1 MAEVYKPVVVIAPDS
16 FKGSLS
22 AHEVADAMARGII
35 KVFPEAVVQLCPM
48 ADGGEGTI
56 DAMIANGGTKA
67 PHHICGADGQAKA
80 AWIGTTA
87 NGNGIVE
94 SAGIVGLTEP
104 CVAMTPVEERTTYG
118 IGEAIR
124 ACLDAGR
131 KTIYVALGGTSTND
145 GGAGM
150 LAALGARLLD
160 AHGNVVPAQP
170 KNFHN
175 IAQLDLSHLDQR
187 LASVRII
194 GMSDVENPLCGA
206 NGATAVFGPQK
217 GVTDAQID
225 TLDSRLAHFAEV
237 VERATGVSSRHVQG
251 AGAAG
256 GLGFALLSIGAELR
270 SGAVIVANE
279 VGLPAM
285 LDGADWLITGEGRSD
300 MQTLA
305 GKAPAVAARF
315 ACEAGVPATP
325 VSGSIDIDAVAALS
339 RIFSGCFSPINQPM
353 SLDQAIDNA
362 QVLIESATSQL
373 ASLQRGLN

>member
-22 AHEVADAMARGII
+22 AHEVANAMARGII
-35 KVFPEAVVQLCPM
+35 QVFPEAVVQLCPM
-48 ADGGEGTI
+48 ADGGEGTL
-56 DAMIANGGTKA
+56 DAMIANGGKKA
-67 PHHICGADGQAKA
+67 THHICGADGQAKSTF
-80 AWIGTTA
+80 IGITS
-87 NGNGIVE
+87 NGNGVVE

-170 KNFHN
+170 KNFQN
-175 IAQLDLSHLDQR
+175 IARIDLSHLDQR

-194 GMSDVENPLCGA
+194 GMSDVANPLCGA

-217 GVTDAQID
+217 GVANDQID
-225 TLDSRLAHFAEV
+225 ILDSRLAHFADL
-237 VERATGVSSRHVQG
+237 VEGATGVLSRHVEG

-256 GLGFALLSIGAELR
+256 GLGFALLSVGAELR
-270 SGAVIVANE
+270 SGAVLVANE

-315 ACEAGVPATP
+315 ARSAGVPATLL
-325 VSGSIDIDAVAALS
+325 SGSIAIDSLAALS
-339 RIFSGCFSPINQPM
+339 RVFSGCFSPINQPM
-353 SLDQAIDNA
+353 SLDQAIENA
-362 QVLIESATSQL
+362 LALIVSATSQL
-373 ASLQRGLN
+373 AMLRRGLH